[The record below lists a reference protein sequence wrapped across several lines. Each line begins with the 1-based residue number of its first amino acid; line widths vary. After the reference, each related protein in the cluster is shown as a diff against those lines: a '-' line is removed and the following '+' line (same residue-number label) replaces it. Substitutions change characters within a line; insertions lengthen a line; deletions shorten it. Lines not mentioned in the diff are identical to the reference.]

1 MIVGLAKTAQKM
13 LVALASVL
21 THPIDQ
27 EDLPTSL
34 RAAASALVLAA
45 PTGLG
50 LLIRDEAAS
59 GADVFGTSLI
69 VIMVWMVVTSLLA
82 RPERRTPELARNL
95 GLVSFWIAVT
105 LVLVMGAGVLN
116 PDPLDKGIRF
126 LIVFILLGVLIPV
139 HLSRGVGL
147 RTAVKLILPLWLTM
161 SILAWRVI
169 Y

>member
-1 MIVGLAKTAQKM
+1 M
-13 LVALASVL
+13 
-21 THPIDQ
+21 
-27 EDLPTSL
+27 
-34 RAAASALVLAA
+34 
-45 PTGLG
+45 
-50 LLIRDEAAS
+50 
-59 GADVFGTSLI
+59 
-69 VIMVWMVVTSLLA
+69 
-82 RPERRTPELARNL
+82 ARNL

-126 LIVFILLGVLIPV
+126 LIVFILLGVLLPV
-139 HLSRGVGL
+139 HLSRGVGF

>member
-1 MIVGLAKTAQKM
+1 MTAGLAKAAQKM

-45 PTGLG
+45 PSGLG
-50 LLIRDEAAS
+50 LLIRDEGAS
-59 GADVFGTSLI
+59 GVDVFGTSLI
-69 VIMVWMVVTSLLA
+69 VIMFWMAATSLIA
-82 RPERRTPELARNL
+82 RPERRTAKLARNL

-105 LVLVMGAGVLN
+105 LVLAMGAGVLY

-126 LIVFILLGVLIPV
+126 LSVFVLLVVLVPV
-139 HLSRGVGL
+139 HLSRGVGF
-147 RTAVKLILPLWLTM
+147 RTALKLILPLWLTM
-161 SILAWRVI
+161 GILARRII